1 MKILVCTTILALTLP
16 ATTLAQEMKSMDS
29 MDMTG
34 MEQQAGKGNTV
45 HKAVGVVKKVDAKA
59 GKVTLAHDPVKTMN
73 WPAMTMA
80 FAVQDK
86 TMLNNLREGQKVEFE
101 FDQRGK
107 ESVIT
112 SVK

>member
-1 MKILVCTTILALTLP
+1 MKRLVCATILALTVP
-16 ATTLAQEMKSMDS
+16 AASLAQDMKG
-29 MDMTG
+29 MDMKGT
-34 MEQQAGKGNTV
+34 EQKAAKGDSV

-80 FAVQDK
+80 FTVQDK

-101 FDQRGK
+101 FEHRGK
-107 ESVIT
+107 ENVIT

>member
-1 MKILVCTTILALTLP
+1 MKTLICATILALAVP
-16 ATTLAQEMKSMDS
+16 AITPAQDMKG
-29 MDMTG
+29 MDMKGT
-34 MEQQAGKGNTV
+34 EQKAGKDNSI
-45 HKAVGVVKKVDAKA
+45 HRAIGVVKKVDAWG

-80 FAVQDK
+80 FQVKDK
-86 TMLNNLREGQKVEFE
+86 SMLDNLREGQKVEFE
-101 FDQRGK
+101 FEQRGK